1 MKEKIKKI
9 VNRGD
14 ETEDWTF
21 VEFLKKYWWIEVLV
35 LAKVIIFIQR
45 ESYGYLTGILILL
58 GAFLV
63 LWVLYR
69 IGLD

>member
-14 ETEDWTF
+14 ETENWTF

-45 ESYGYLTGILILL
+45 ESYRYLTGILILL